1 MEYIVN
7 KTVDLI
13 NEKTI
18 TNDNE
23 AIIRIDGFEDIS
35 FYENVASKITNEFK
49 NSNLKIDIKLAK
61 NKWLDFCND
70 NSKTSSLAIM
80 KQNGWVAE
88 DESITRYRNRHKWH
102 LLILMG
108 TELEEDQGGLLNC
121 YSITP
126 DTIAKDID
134 GKYQTLRPPS
144 LKYFSIK

>member
-61 NKWLDFCND
+61 NKWIDFKDEN
-70 NSKTSSLAIM
+70 NVI
-80 KQNGWVAE
+80 Q
-88 DESITRYRNRHKWH
+88 ESIDILNFLKIKDFTVLDKMEKQVLFKKINSEA
-102 LLILMG
+102 LFTFNSSPLILYR
-108 TELEEDQGGLLNC
+108 L
-121 YSITP
+121 YSFLI
-126 DTIAKDID
+126 
-134 GKYQTLRPPS
+134 L
-144 LKYFSIK
+144 